1 MRLWITA
8 LLTALFALP
17 SSAGQFKN
25 IKDVEVHYSAFN
37 STFLTSQVAKQY
49 KLKRNGYSAILNI
62 SVLDKASL
70 GKPATTAKIT
80 GTAKNLVGN
89 TRTLKFREIK
99 EGDAIYYLAEFPV
112 THEENITFDIDVNAG
127 LKGTGPLRF
136 TQKFYIEE

>member
-8 LLTALFALP
+8 LLTALVAFP
-17 SSAGQFKN
+17 NWAGQFKS

-37 STFLTSQVAKQY
+37 STFLTAQVAKQY
-49 KLKRNGYSAILNI
+49 QLKRNGYSAILNI
-62 SVLDKASL
+62 SVLDNSSL
-70 GKPATTAKIT
+70 GKPATTAKVS

-112 THEENITFDIDVNAG
+112 THEENITFTIDINAG
-127 LKGTGPLRF
+127 LKGAGPLRF

>member
-8 LLTALFALP
+8 LLTALVALP
-17 SSAGQFKN
+17 SWAGQFKS

-37 STFLTSQVAKQY
+37 STFLTAQVAKQY
-49 KLKRNGYSAILNI
+49 QLKRNGYSAILNI
-62 SVLDKASL
+62 SVLDNSSL
-70 GKPATTAKIT
+70 GKPATTAKVS

-112 THEENITFDIDVNAG
+112 THEENITFTIDINAG
-127 LKGTGPLRF
+127 LKGAGPLRF
-136 TQKFYIEE
+136 IQKFYIEE